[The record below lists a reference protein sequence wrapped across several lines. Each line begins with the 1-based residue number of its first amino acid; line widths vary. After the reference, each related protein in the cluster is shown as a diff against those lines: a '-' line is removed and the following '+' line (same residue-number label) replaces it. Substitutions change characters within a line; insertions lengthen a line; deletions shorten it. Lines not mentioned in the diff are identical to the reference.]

1 MQLKCPTCGQV
12 VPPANINI
20 HTMTALCDSCGSVFS
35 FQSGGRVSS
44 KGKKQ
49 AFSQPK
55 YITTEQTP
63 DALNIRIKWSWRTEY
78 PGAIIALVIA
88 AIFAFGFLW
97 LTPARV
103 VTTGAVAA
111 VTATAFN
118 PVMFIFLA
126 SMALPFYVLLTLL
139 FNSTHIRLDREKL
152 TRRGGPL
159 PWFYQVYRAVDTSR
173 IVAFEARPIAV
184 TQNAQ
189 KRQAMY
195 NIYALLDSDEEVLF
209 LRGFNYAQSH
219 YVMQE
224 LESQLAFFDSEDNF
238 IDDSETLGDAMP
250 LDKLNGPLID
260 GELPLHDDSPRAKK
274 RSDR

>member
-35 FQSGGRVSS
+35 FQSGGRVPS

-55 YITTEQTP
+55 YVTTEQTP
-63 DALNIRIKWSWRTEY
+63 DALDIRIKWSWRTEY
-78 PGAIIALVIA
+78 PPAVIVLIVA
-88 AIFAFGFLW
+88 AIVAFSFIW
-97 LTPARV
+97 IMPARV
-103 VTTGAVAA
+103 VTTSAVAA
-111 VTATAFN
+111 VAATAFN

-126 SMALPFYVLLTLL
+126 SMALPFYVLLTLMI
-139 FNSTHIRLDREKL
+139 NSTHIHLDREKL

-159 PWFYQVYRAVDTSR
+159 PWFYQIYRAVDTSK
-173 IVAFEARPIAV
+173 IVGFEARPIEA
-184 TQNAQ
+184 TRNAQ

-195 NIYALLDSDEEVLF
+195 NIYALLDSGEEAMV

-238 IDDSETLGDAMP
+238 IDDNVSLTDAAP
-250 LDKLNGPLID
+250 LDALNGPLID
-260 GELPLHDDSPRAKK
+260 GELPLNEDSPRAKK
-274 RSDR
+274 RSER